1 MVLIL
6 ISPQRFDDV
15 YLTGLVGTEE
25 LGLNP
30 TNIHGIYEDDDD
42 DVDGTAHQ
50 ICHRKNVMISGYGE
64 GGDQLL
70 TNWNQINA

>member
-1 MVLIL
+1 M
-6 ISPQRFDDV
+6 

-25 LGLNP
+25 LGLIP
-30 TNIHGIYEDDDD
+30 TNIHGIYEDDVD